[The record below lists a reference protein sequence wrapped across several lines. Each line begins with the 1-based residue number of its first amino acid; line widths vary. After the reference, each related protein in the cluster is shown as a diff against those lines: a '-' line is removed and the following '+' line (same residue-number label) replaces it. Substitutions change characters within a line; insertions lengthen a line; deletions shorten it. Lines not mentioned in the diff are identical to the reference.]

1 MIFILYILYIIL
13 IIIKFNNNI
22 NIILNEI
29 ISFQNMYIKNK
40 I

>member
-13 IIIKFNNNI
+13 IRIKFNNNI

-29 ISFQNMYIKNK
+29 ILFHKKYVYKK
-40 I
+40 